1 MKIVVLDGYTLSA
14 DRNDWRALDELGETV
29 VYDRTEKAD
38 IVQRARQAEVLLTNK
53 CVIDR
58 QVMEQL
64 PELKY
69 IGVLATGYNIVDIQA
84 AAEKGIVVTNVPAY
98 STESVAQMVFAHILN
113 LTQQV
118 GHYAAEVRDNV
129 WSNQPD
135 FNYRNT
141 PVIELAGKRIGI
153 VGFGRTGA
161 ATARLA
167 AAFGMEVAVY
177 TSKPESALPAGYHKV
192 GLDELFASS
201 DVVSL
206 HCPLNQQTAE
216 MVNASR
222 LAQMKQ
228 GAILINTGR
237 GGLVD
242 EAALAEA
249 LKAGRLLGAGLDVL
263 TSEPPAA
270 DHPLIHLPNCF
281 ITPHIAWAT
290 AEARARLL
298 DRVVENIKA
307 WVAGSPV
314 NVVG

>member
-14 DRNDWRALDELGETV
+14 DRNDWRALDELGEAV
-29 VYDRTEKAD
+29 VYDRTEKTD
-38 IVQRARQAEVLLTNK
+38 IVQRAQQAEVLLTNK

-135 FNYRNT
+135 FSYRNT

>member
-135 FNYRNT
+135 FSYRNT

-167 AAFGMEVAVY
+167 AGFGMEVAVY

>member
-29 VYDRTEKAD
+29 VYDRTEKTD
-38 IVQRARQAEVLLTNK
+38 IVQRAQQAEVLLTNK

-135 FNYRNT
+135 FSYRNT

-216 MVNASR
+216 MVNASH

-298 DRVVENIKA
+298 DRVVKNIKA

>member
-14 DRNDWRALDELGETV
+14 DRNDWRALDKLGETV

-38 IVQRARQAEVLLTNK
+38 IVQRAQQAEVLLTNK

-135 FNYRNT
+135 FSYRNT

-177 TSKPESALPAGYHKV
+177 TSKPESALPAGYRKV

-263 TSEPPAA
+263 TSEPPAT

-298 DRVVENIKA
+298 DRVVENIKVWA
-307 WVAGSPV
+307 AGSPV

>member
-29 VYDRTEKAD
+29 VYDRTEKTD
-38 IVQRARQAEVLLTNK
+38 IVQRAQQAEVLLTNK

-135 FNYRNT
+135 FSYRNT
-141 PVIELAGKRIGI
+141 SVIELAGKRIGI

>member
-29 VYDRTEKAD
+29 VYDRTEKTD
-38 IVQRARQAEVLLTNK
+38 IVQRVRQAEVLLTNK

-135 FNYRNT
+135 FSYRNT

>member
-14 DRNDWRALDELGETV
+14 DRNDWRALDELGEAV
-29 VYDRTEKAD
+29 VYDRTEKTD
-38 IVQRARQAEVLLTNK
+38 IVQRAQQAEVLLTNK

-135 FNYRNT
+135 FSYRNT

-177 TSKPESALPAGYHKV
+177 TSKPASALPAGYHKV